1 MSNTKKSAAAATA
14 METKHAAT
22 KAAKQAVAEQAK
34 QKTKT
39 KKQVAAQDKPAVVA
53 AQLALSDDAVPA
65 EATKEEATVQIW
77 PGLAPLCDST
87 CLSGVGLGLG
97 YGWAPPVNSTQ
108 SLEAH
113 RPPVVLRAPW
123 PLQP

>member
-34 QKTKT
+34 QKTKA
-39 KKQVAAQDKPAVVA
+39 KKQVAAQDKAAVVA
-53 AQLALSDDAVPA
+53 EQLALSDDAVPA

>member
-1 MSNTKKSAAAATA
+1 

-39 KKQVAAQDKPAVVA
+39 EKQVAAQDKPAVVA

-87 CLSGVGLGLG
+87 CLSGVG
-97 YGWAPPVNSTQ
+97 GWG
-108 SLEAH
+108 
-113 RPPVVLRAPW
+113 
-123 PLQP
+123 

>member
-1 MSNTKKSAAAATA
+1 MAA
-14 METKHAAT
+14 K
-22 KAAKQAVAEQAK
+22 KAAKKAAAEQAEAK

-39 KKQVAAQDKPAVVA
+39 EKQVAAQDKPAVVA

-97 YGWAPPVNSTQ
+97 PGLGWGQ
-108 SLEAH
+108 G
-113 RPPVVLRAPW
+113 
-123 PLQP
+123 